1 MKRFIIGVAIL
12 AVVIGGAVAYKMLI
26 PRTSGGGGPL
36 AGITESSGGLTYA
49 KATPLTAPP
58 VGGFQLPTVDLGDGP
73 VPLLTVPLDTW
84 GGYAALFAAN
94 RGLSPSKD
102 SLFYKKG
109 HFAVQLVHVESSTDQ
124 LAGYSAGQYP
134 LIWASMD
141 SLPLLYDALKADKRV
156 APKVLGLFD
165 WSAGGDGIL
174 AKSWVKTPADLK
186 GKIILTSSNTPYA
199 FFLLW
204 YLAQNGLTG
213 NDVKVV
219 WDDDGAK
226 ALKLFKQDKRIAAW
240 VSWTPYINDCL
251 DPKSPSYVPD
261 TRLMISSKDANQLI
275 ADCYIVRADFLQE
288 KPKMA
293 QAFVEAMMEASQEI
307 SAKTYSDMAGF
318 YKLASAGDAKSMLD
332 DVHVANFP
340 ENKMFFDEANTIGT
354 YKIFILAQEYYK
366 QLGVIPQG
374 STYEA
379 DQVLAPQFLAAI
391 DKEGLFKD
399 QKNTMLN
406 SFNTKSSL
414 DLSDLESSKVVLTD
428 NVEMYFDPNQST
440 FDINSDRA
448 EFKQDMTLLDKVAEQ
463 TKFLSTTAIE
473 LVGNSDTSMQAAFK
487 AKGPQGYADGAAQV
501 TILSKHRAEFIRSL
515 LIDHYGLPAN
525 RVLATGVGWDN
536 PLDPNDQA
544 KNRRVDVK
552 FISLQ
557 QGN

>member
-1 MKRFIIGVAIL
+1 MKRIVIGLAIL
-12 AVVIGGAVAYKMLI
+12 AVVIVGAVAYKTLARGA
-26 PRTSGGGGPL
+26 PGGGNPL
-36 AGITESSGGLTYA
+36 AGAIGSSGALTYA
-49 KATPLTAPP
+49 KAEPLKVPP
-58 VGGFQLPTVDLGDGP
+58 VGGFQLSTVDLGDGP
-73 VPLLTVPLDTW
+73 VPLLTIPLDTW

-94 RGLSPSKD
+94 GGLPPSKD

-109 HFAVQLVHVESSTDQ
+109 RFGVQLVHVESATDQ
-124 LAGYSAGQYP
+124 LAGYSSGKYP

-186 GKIILTSSNTPYA
+186 GKTILTSSNTPYA

-219 WDDDGAK
+219 WNDDGEK
-226 ALKLFKQDKRIAAW
+226 ALKLFKQNSEIAAW
-240 VSWTPYINDCL
+240 VSWTPYITDCL

-275 ADCYIVRADFLQE
+275 ADCYIARADFLQE
-288 KPKMA
+288 NPKMA
-293 QAFVEAMMEASQEI
+293 QAFVEAMMESSQEI
-307 SAKTYSDMAGF
+307 STKTYADMADF
-318 YKLASAGDAKSMLD
+318 YKLAGAGDAKTMLD
-332 DVHVANFP
+332 DVHVANYP
-340 ENKMFFDEANTIGT
+340 ENKMFFDEGNSIGA

-374 STYEA
+374 STYQP
-379 DQVLAPQFLAAI
+379 DRVLAPQILAAV
-391 DKEGLFKD
+391 DKAGLFKD
-399 QKNTMLN
+399 QKNTVLN
-406 SFNTKSSL
+406 SFDTKSSL

-428 NVEMYFDPNQST
+428 NVVLYFDPNQSS
-440 FDINSDRA
+440 FDVNSGRP
-448 EFKQDMTLLDKVAEQ
+448 EFRQNIALLDKVAEQ

-473 LVGNSDTSMQAAFK
+473 LVGNSDTSMQATYK
-487 AKGPQGYADGAAQV
+487 AQGPQAFAEGAADLM
-501 TILSKHRAEFIRSL
+501 ILSKRRAEFVRSV
-515 LIDHYGLPAN
+515 LIDRYGLPPN

-536 PLDPNDQA
+536 PIDPVDQS

-557 QGN
+557 Q

>member
-1 MKRFIIGVAIL
+1 MKRIVIGLSIL
-12 AVVIGGAVAYKMLI
+12 VVVIAGAVGYKMLS
-26 PRTSGGGGPL
+26 PGSSHGGGLLAGASGSSGALTYVKASPL
-36 AGITESSGGLTYA
+36 AV
-49 KATPLTAPP
+49 PP
-58 VGGFQLPTVDLGDGP
+58 VGGFQLTTTDLGGGP
-73 VPLLTVPLDTW
+73 VPLLTIPLDTW

-94 RGLSPSKD
+94 AGLNPSKD
-102 SLFYKKG
+102 SLFYKIG
-109 HFAVQLVHVESSTDQ
+109 HFAVQLVHVESATDQ
-124 LAGYSAGQYP
+124 LAGYSSGKYP
-134 LIWASMD
+134 IIWASMD
-141 SLPLLYDALKADKRV
+141 SLPLLRDALKADKRV

-186 GKIILTSSNTPYA
+186 GKTILTSSNTPYA

-226 ALKLFKQDKRIAAW
+226 ALKLFKQNGEIAAW

-251 DPKSPSYVPD
+251 DPKSASYIPD

-275 ADCYIVRADFLQE
+275 ADCYIARADFLQE
-288 KPKMA
+288 SPKIA

-307 SAKTYSDMAGF
+307 SDKTYADMASF
-318 YKLASAGDAKSMLD
+318 YKLAAPGAAKTMLD

-340 ENKMFFDEANTIGT
+340 ENKMFFDEGNSIGA

-366 QLGVIPQG
+366 ELGVIPQG
-374 STYEA
+374 TTYEA
-379 DQVLAPQFLAAI
+379 DQVLAPQFLAAL
-391 DKEGLFKD
+391 DKAGLFKD
-399 QKNTMLN
+399 QKNTVLN

-414 DLSDLESSKVVLTD
+414 DLADLESSKVVLTD
-428 NVEMYFDPNQST
+428 NVELYFDPNENT
-440 FDINSDRA
+440 FDVNSDRP
-448 EFKQDMTLLDKVAEQ
+448 EFKQNVQLLDKVAEQ

-473 LVGNSDTSMQAAFK
+473 LVGNSDTSMQATLK
-487 AKGPQGYADGAAQV
+487 AQGAQAYADGAAELML
-501 TILSKHRAEFIRSL
+501 LSKQRAEFIRSV
-515 LIDHYGLPAN
+515 LIDHYGLPPN

-536 PLDPNDQA
+536 PLDPSDQA

-557 QGN
+557 Q

>member
-1 MKRFIIGVAIL
+1 MRKFLIGFAIL
-12 AVVIGGAVAYKMLI
+12 VVVIIGAVAYKTFA
-26 PRTSGGGGPL
+26 PGSSGSSGPL
-36 AGITESSGGLTYA
+36 AAVTGSGGLTYA
-49 KATPLTAPP
+49 KAVPLKVPP
-58 VGGFQLPTVDLGDGP
+58 VGGFQLTTVDLGDGP

-94 RGLSPSKD
+94 GGLAPSKD

-109 HFAVQLVHVESSTDQ
+109 RFAVQLVHVESATDQ

-174 AKSWVKTPADLK
+174 AKSWIKTPADLK
-186 GKIILTSSNTPYA
+186 GKTILTSSNTPYA

-219 WDDDGAK
+219 WDDDGGK
-226 ALKLFKQDKRIAAW
+226 ALKLFKKNNEIAAW

-275 ADCYIVRADFLQE
+275 ADCYIVRADFLQD
-288 KPKMA
+288 KPKIA
-293 QAFVEAMMEASQEI
+293 QAFVEAMMEGSQEI
-307 SAKTYSDMAGF
+307 STKTYADMASF
-318 YKLASAGDAKSMLD
+318 YKLAGAGNAKSMLD

-340 ENKMFFDEANTIGT
+340 ENKMFFDEGNTIGA

-374 STYEA
+374 NTYEA
-379 DQVLAPQFLAAI
+379 DQILAPQSLAAI
-391 DKEGLFKD
+391 DKAGLFKD

-414 DLSDLESSKVVLTD
+414 DLSDLESAKVVLTD
-428 NVEMYFDPNQST
+428 NVVLYFDPNEST
-440 FDINSDRA
+440 FDFNSDRA
-448 EFKQDMTLLDKVAEQ
+448 EFKQNRALLDKVAEQ

-473 LVGNSDTSMQAAFK
+473 LVGNSDTSMQATYK
-487 AKGPQGYADGAAQV
+487 SRGPQVYAEGAADLMV
-501 TILSKHRAEFIRSL
+501 LPKRRAEFIRSV
-515 LIDHYGLPAN
+515 LIDHYGLPPN

-536 PLDPNDQA
+536 PIDPVDQA

-552 FISLQ
+552 FISLKQ
-557 QGN
+557 

>member
-1 MKRFIIGVAIL
+1 M
-12 AVVIGGAVAYKMLI
+12 
-26 PRTSGGGGPL
+26 
-36 AGITESSGGLTYA
+36 TYA
-49 KATPLTAPP
+49 KAEPLKVPP
-58 VGGFQLPTVDLGDGP
+58 VGGFQLSTVDLGDGP
-73 VPLLTVPLDTW
+73 VPLLTIPLDTW

-94 RGLSPSKD
+94 GGLSPSKD

-109 HFAVQLVHVESSTDQ
+109 RFGVQLVHVESATDQ
-124 LAGYSAGQYP
+124 LAGYSSGKYP

-186 GKIILTSSNTPYA
+186 GKTILTSSNTPYA

-219 WDDDGAK
+219 WNDDGEK
-226 ALKLFKQDKRIAAW
+226 ALKLFKQNSEIAAW
-240 VSWTPYINDCL
+240 VSWTPYITDCL

-275 ADCYIVRADFLQE
+275 ADCYIARADFLQE
-288 KPKMA
+288 NPKMA
-293 QAFVEAMMEASQEI
+293 QAFVEAMMESSQEI
-307 SAKTYSDMAGF
+307 STKTYADMADF
-318 YKLASAGDAKSMLD
+318 YKLAGAGDAKTMLD
-332 DVHVANFP
+332 DVHVANYP
-340 ENKMFFDEANTIGT
+340 ENKMFFDEGNSIGA

-374 STYEA
+374 STYQP
-379 DQVLAPQFLAAI
+379 DRVLAPQILAAI
-391 DKEGLFKD
+391 DKAGLFKD
-399 QKNTMLN
+399 QKNTVLN
-406 SFNTKSSL
+406 SFDTKSSL

-428 NVEMYFDPNQST
+428 NVVLYFDPNQSS
-440 FDINSDRA
+440 FDVNSGRP
-448 EFKQDMTLLDKVAEQ
+448 EFRQNIALLDKVAEQ

-473 LVGNSDTSMQAAFK
+473 LVGNSDTSMQATYK
-487 AKGPQGYADGAAQV
+487 AQGPQAFAEGAADLM
-501 TILSKHRAEFIRSL
+501 ILSKRRAEFVRSV
-515 LIDHYGLPAN
+515 LIDRYGLPPN

-536 PLDPNDQA
+536 PIDPVDQS

-557 QGN
+557 Q

>member
-1 MKRFIIGVAIL
+1 MKRIIIGLAIL
-12 AVVIGGAVAYKMLI
+12 AVVIVGAVAYKTFARGA
-26 PRTSGGGGPL
+26 PGGGNPL
-36 AGITESSGGLTYA
+36 AGAIGSSGALTYA
-49 KATPLTAPP
+49 KAEPLKVPP
-58 VGGFQLPTVDLGDGP
+58 VGGFQLSTVDLGDGP
-73 VPLLTVPLDTW
+73 VPLLTIPLDTW

-94 RGLSPSKD
+94 GGLSPSKD

-109 HFAVQLVHVESSTDQ
+109 RFGVQLVHVESATDQ
-124 LAGYSAGQYP
+124 LAGYSSGKYP

-186 GKIILTSSNTPYA
+186 GKTILTSSNTPYA

-219 WDDDGAK
+219 WNDDGEK
-226 ALKLFKQDKRIAAW
+226 ALKLFKQNSEIAAW
-240 VSWTPYINDCL
+240 VSWTPYITDCL

-275 ADCYIVRADFLQE
+275 ADCYIARADFLQE
-288 KPKMA
+288 NPKMA
-293 QAFVEAMMEASQEI
+293 QAFVEAMMESSQEI
-307 SAKTYSDMAGF
+307 STKTYADMADF
-318 YKLASAGDAKSMLD
+318 YKLAGAGDAKTMLD
-332 DVHVANFP
+332 DVHVANYP
-340 ENKMFFDEANTIGT
+340 ENKMFFDEGNSIGA

-374 STYEA
+374 STYQP
-379 DQVLAPQFLAAI
+379 DRVLAPQILAAI
-391 DKEGLFKD
+391 DKAGLFKD
-399 QKNTMLN
+399 QKNTVLN
-406 SFNTKSSL
+406 SFDTKSSL

-428 NVEMYFDPNQST
+428 NVVLYFDPNQSS
-440 FDINSDRA
+440 FDVNSGRP
-448 EFKQDMTLLDKVAEQ
+448 EFRQNIALLDKVAEQ

-473 LVGNSDTSMQAAFK
+473 LVGNSDTSMQATYK
-487 AKGPQGYADGAAQV
+487 AQGPQAFAEGAADLM
-501 TILSKHRAEFIRSL
+501 ILSKRRAEFVRSV
-515 LIDHYGLPAN
+515 LIDRYGLPPN

-536 PLDPNDQA
+536 PIDPVDQS

-557 QGN
+557 Q

>member
-1 MKRFIIGVAIL
+1 MKRVIIGLAIL
-12 AVVIGGAVAYKMLI
+12 AVVIVGAVAYKTLARGT
-26 PRTSGGGGPL
+26 PGGGNPL
-36 AGITESSGGLTYA
+36 AGAIGSSGALTYV
-49 KATPLTAPP
+49 KAEPLKVPP
-58 VGGFQLPTVDLGDGP
+58 VGGFQLSTVDLGDGP
-73 VPLLTVPLDTW
+73 VPLLTIPLDTW

-94 RGLSPSKD
+94 GGLSPSKD

-109 HFAVQLVHVESSTDQ
+109 RFGVQLVHVESATDQ
-124 LAGYSAGQYP
+124 LAGYSSGKYP

-174 AKSWVKTPADLK
+174 AKSWVKAPADLK
-186 GKIILTSSNTPYA
+186 GKTILTSSNTPYA

-219 WDDDGAK
+219 WDDDGEK
-226 ALKLFKQDKRIAAW
+226 ALKLFKQNGEIAAW
-240 VSWTPYINDCL
+240 VSWTPYITDCL

-275 ADCYIVRADFLQE
+275 ADCYIARADFLQE
-288 KPKMA
+288 NPKMA
-293 QAFVEAMMEASQEI
+293 QAFVEAMMESSQEI
-307 SAKTYSDMAGF
+307 SAKTYADMAAF
-318 YKLASAGDAKSMLD
+318 YKLAGAGDAKTMLD
-332 DVHVANFP
+332 DVHVANYP
-340 ENKMFFDEANTIGT
+340 ENKMFFDEGNSIGA

-374 STYEA
+374 STYQP
-379 DQVLAPQFLAAI
+379 DRVLVPQILAAV
-391 DKEGLFKD
+391 DKAGLFKD
-399 QKNTMLN
+399 QKNTVLN

-428 NVEMYFDPNQST
+428 NVVLYFDPNQSS
-440 FDINSDRA
+440 FDVNSSRP
-448 EFKQDMTLLDKVAEQ
+448 EFKQNIALLDKVAEQ

-473 LVGNSDTSMQAAFK
+473 LVGNSDTSMQATYK
-487 AKGPQGYADGAAQV
+487 AQGPQAFAEGAADLM
-501 TILSKHRAEFIRSL
+501 ILSKRRAEFVRSV
-515 LIDHYGLPAN
+515 LIDHYGVPPN

-536 PLDPNDQA
+536 PIDPVDQA

-557 QGN
+557 Q